1 MDGILGRIDVVIN
14 GPTPDLS
21 SHLINYDGR
30 SLSRLSGGEGE
41 RETDVW
47 PFALLISRHSLE
59 RGVEGYLIQQVLCS
73 PVKICIRFQTVKI
86 SATTPELRVN
96 TVNGQLQSI
105 DRQ

>member
-30 SLSRLSGGEGE
+30 SLSAGLAVGRE

-47 PFALLISRHSLE
+47 PLALLISRHSLE
-59 RGVEGYLIQQVLCS
+59 RGVE
-73 PVKICIRFQTVKI
+73 RI
-86 SATTPELRVN
+86 SCTA
-96 TVNGQLQSI
+96 SI
-105 DRQ
+105 VFASENLYSIPNCKDQRDDT

>member
-41 RETDVW
+41 RDGRLAACSSNFET
-47 PFALLISRHSLE
+47 LL
-59 RGVEGYLIQQVLCS
+59 GEGFGKDILNSKYCVHQ
-73 PVKICIRFQTVKI
+73 
-86 SATTPELRVN
+86 
-96 TVNGQLQSI
+96 
-105 DRQ
+105 